1 MHIQKH
7 KHLQKIR
14 RYIFL
19 KDVLILT
26 LSAFGGP
33 QAHIGMLFERM
44 VNKRKYVTNEELLE
58 LNALCQILPG
68 PTSTQTIVAL
78 AYKIGGA
85 SWAYLT
91 LLVWALPAVLL
102 MILAAVFVTN
112 VSTASFANIFKFI
125 EPIAIGCMAFAAY
138 TITTKV
144 VTSKVAISLMV
155 FAGVIAFFIHS
166 PWLFPLL
173 IIIGGITT
181 SFKYKKHKEVE
192 NPQALDI
199 EWKNFILW
207 ITVFL
212 GVTILA
218 SVTDFLPLKLFQKF
232 YRNGSLV
239 LGGGQ
244 VLIPMLYTEF
254 VEYKQYMSAQQF
266 NIGYALVHLVPGPV
280 FSLSAY
286 LGVITARSGSLF
298 IQLLS
303 GFTSASAIFLPGTFL
318 IFFIIKFWEQLKQ
331 YRAVKASL
339 EGINAINS
347 GLIIAACI
355 SMFYATPLSLQNT
368 FIMFF
373 TFAILTTQ
381 KVSTPIVIIIGILAG
396 IISGYI

>member
-1 MHIQKH
+1 M
-7 KHLQKIR
+7 QKIR
-14 RYIFL
+14 RFIFL
-19 KDVLILT
+19 KDVLILS

-91 LLVWALPAVLL
+91 LLVWCLPAVVL
-102 MILAAVFVTN
+102 MMFAALFVTN
-112 VSTASFANIFKFI
+112 VSTASFDSIFKFI

-138 TITTKV
+138 TIT
-144 VTSKVAISLMV
+144 SKVINTKIGVTLMV
-155 FAGVIAFFIHS
+155 IAGVTAFFVHS

-173 IIIGGITT
+173 LILGGVAT

-192 NPQALDI
+192 KPKPLDI

-207 ITVFL
+207 ICVFI
-212 GVTILA
+212 GVTVLA
-218 SVTDFLPLKLFQKF
+218 SVTDFLPLRLFQKF

-286 LGVITARSGSLF
+286 LGVITARSESLL

-303 GFTSASAIFLPGTFL
+303 GFTSAVAIFLPGTFL
-318 IFFIIKFWEQLKQ
+318 IFFLIKFWEKLKQ

-347 GLIIAACI
+347 GLVLAACI
-355 SMFYATPLSLQNT
+355 SMYYATPSSLQNNVIMLAT
-368 FIMFF
+368 FG
-373 TFAILTTQ
+373 ILSTQ
-381 KVSTPIVIIIGILAG
+381 RVSSPIVIIFGIFAG
-396 IISGYI
+396 IGSGYI